1 MAEFCT
7 SVRFLIKVLPKS
19 IILAGNSTDSVDSQ
33 NSNLLQYI
41 SCKNP
46 TEEKKILTVLYD
58 YDTLRVLFRT
68 GDLIDRGLYRQTK
81 YKLNTIPSMWKSYG
95 VVGEYVV
102 FDL

>member
-1 MAEFCT
+1 M
-7 SVRFLIKVLPKS
+7 
-19 IILAGNSTDSVDSQ
+19 
-33 NSNLLQYI
+33 
-41 SCKNP
+41 
-46 TEEKKILTVLYD
+46 TVLYD

-68 GDLIDRGLYRQTK
+68 GDLTDIGLYRQTK